1 MRPTTGGERVAQ
13 AMRLLTALVVVGVL
27 LYGPFQIL
35 RSGKYGPENW
45 VAFVVFGLAQGSL
58 YALIALGYTL
68 VYGILRMINFAH
80 GEIFMSGAFTGYF
93 AADALNRAGWLGDP
107 WRVAASLALITAAAA
122 AGSTTVAVLLERIA
136 YRPLRR
142 APRLVPLI
150 TAIGA
155 SLFLQYTFSGL
166 FGSGLKKYPD
176 VKLLKGSFAFHGVN
190 ILKVHVIV
198 FVAAVTLMTA
208 LYLFVQH
215 TRVGRAMRAVS
226 EDKDTAALMGIDV
239 DGVIVQTFM
248 LGGALAGVAGVLHA
262 LIYGQVVFN
271 MGFQPGLKA
280 FTAAVLGGIGNVPG
294 AMLGGLFLGVVESLG
309 PALFLE
315 GLGIPAPH
323 QLKDAIAF
331 SLLVLV
337 LVFRPTGILGERV
350 AEKRA

>member
-1 MRPTTGGERVAQ
+1 MRRSTTGEQLAT
-13 AMRLLTALVVVGVL
+13 AMRWLTAIAVVGVL
-27 LYGPFQIL
+27 IYGPFQIL

-45 VAFVVFGLAQGSL
+45 IAFVIFGLSQGSL

-80 GEIFMSGAFTGYF
+80 GEVFMSGAYIGFF
-93 AADALNRAGWLGDP
+93 AADALNRAGRLDSTGGALLGLVVITL
-107 WRVAASLALITAAAA
+107 VAV
-122 AGSTTVAVLLERIA
+122 AGSTTIAVLLERIA

-166 FGSGLKKYPD
+166 FGSGLRTYPTID
-176 VKLLKGSFAFHGVN
+176 LLKGSFRVGSVP
-190 ILKVHVIV
+190 ILKVHVLV
-198 FVAAVTLMTA
+198 FVAAVGLMTA
-208 LYLFVQH
+208 LYLFVQR
-215 TRVGRAMRAVS
+215 TRAGRAMRAVS
-226 EDKDTAALMGIDV
+226 EDKDTAALMGINV

-248 LGGALAGVAGVLHA
+248 LGGALAGVLYGMNYNKAEFMMGV
-262 LIYGQVVFN
+262 
-271 MGFQPGLKA
+271 MPGLKA